1 MSFKGTSTVSTPV
14 SGLPIS
20 GFTAITGVFTKDV
33 AITAGAITAL
43 TGTTVTATVA
53 GLLTTDTVIVNC
65 VSAVSPAGMIIANA
79 RVSLANTLELT
90 INTAVALGITLG
102 ALTFRVTVL
111 R

>member
-1 MSFKGTSTVSTPV
+1 MSFRGTSTVANAV
-14 SGLPIS
+14 SGTPIS
-20 GFTAITGVFTKDV
+20 GFTAITSVFTKDV
-33 AITAGAITAL
+33 SITAGAITAL
-43 TGTTVTATVA
+43 TGTTVTATVN

-65 VSAVSPAGMIIANA
+65 VSAISPAGMILANA
-79 RVSLANTLELT
+79 RVSASNTLELT